1 LENKN
6 FDIES
11 LFDKLS
17 SFEANPDPDPWDEIK
32 ERIHPIDFFIA
43 DKVGSLDIET
53 ANNIKE
59 SIFNEINSQNT
70 LDHLLS
76 KNFLNLEIDPEK
88 TIHEIFPK
96 KRNYKKAIF
105 LFLLFLTGII
115 SGIFLILKPA
125 LNIKHKSNEE
135 AEIINPV
142 SKTETTNHSEFKS
155 KTKDEETNELSKL
168 KDAFNQPISHAKH
181 YSHPEIWNQN
191 DESEI
196 NSKLTLIK
204 NKISYQAEALQN
216 IDLNK
221 TILKSKRIKKDG
233 LFNIFIG
240 LGYQNQSLQN
250 TQIDQPEFHHKDALD
265 NFKNSVGTNLSGIQI
280 NGGIG
285 FPLNNKIF
293 IRAGL
298 QFNYSSQSKQ
308 FEYLYTEIPVYG
320 IDGKII
326 GYLNRPVNGS
336 THVDQIIKTNTFN
349 LCLPI
354 ETMVQIINKGKNK
367 IYLGI
372 GLDIDLY
379 KQFNSVNFSFS
390 EEKLNAIKLQT
401 KQWVKPSFGIMYQY
415 KLNAKINLLLQ
426 YQGKKTNAKA
436 FFDQTN
442 FHSTYFIST
451 ISAGVILSPK
461 F

>member
-1 LENKN
+1 M
-6 FDIES
+6 
-11 LFDKLS
+11 FDKLS
-17 SFEANPDPDPWDEIK
+17 SFEANPNSNSWNEIK
-32 ERIHPIDFFIA
+32 DRIHPVDFFIEE
-43 DKVGSLDIET
+43 KVGSLDIET
-53 ANNIKE
+53 GSNIKE
-59 SIFNEINSQNT
+59 SVFNEINSQNT
-70 LDHLLS
+70 LDLLLS
-76 KNFLNLEIDPEK
+76 KNFEELEIDPEK

-96 KRNYKKAIF
+96 KRNYKKAII
-105 LFLLFLTGII
+105 LLLLFLTGFI
-115 SGIFLILKPA
+115 SGIFLILNPA

-135 AEIINPV
+135 AEVINPV
-142 SKTETTNHSEFKS
+142 SKKETTNHSEFKAN
-155 KTKDEETNELSKL
+155 KKDGENHEHSKL
-168 KDAFNQPISHAKH
+168 KDFSNKPISHSNY

-191 DESEI
+191 DETEI
-196 NSKLTLIK
+196 NRRLTLLK

-216 IDLNK
+216 IELNK
-221 TILKSKRIKKDG
+221 TILKTKRVKKDV
-233 LFNIFIG
+233 LFNMFLG

-285 FPLNNKIF
+285 FPLNNKIS

-326 GYLNRPVNGS
+326 GYLNRPVNAS
-336 THVDQIIKTNTFN
+336 THVDQIIRTNTFN

-415 KLNAKINLLLQ
+415 KLNSKINLLLQ

-442 FHSTYFIST
+442 FQSTYFIST